1 VLQIGNDLIE
11 YCQIH
16 TMLWVRAHLP
26 KDIFGTIT
34 IIPFLFVIDTLRCYF
49 DSSSYQGYL
58 NLAEQDHCL
67 FNLWYLTEV
76 KINVRISLSHLN
88 ASERVRNGN
97 YSDHFYC

>member
-1 VLQIGNDLIE
+1 VLPIGNEFIE

-16 TMLWVRAHLP
+16 TMLWVRA

-49 DSSSYQGYL
+49 DSCSYQGYL
-58 NLAEQDHCL
+58 NLAEQDQCV

-76 KINVRISLSHLN
+76 KIYVRISLSHLN

-97 YSDHFYC
+97 YSDPFYW